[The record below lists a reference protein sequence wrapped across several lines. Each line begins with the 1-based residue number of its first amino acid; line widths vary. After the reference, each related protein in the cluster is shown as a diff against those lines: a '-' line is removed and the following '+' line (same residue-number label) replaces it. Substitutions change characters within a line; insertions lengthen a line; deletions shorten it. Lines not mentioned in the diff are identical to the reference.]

1 MILITNTL
9 AQLTVCDQDLLFLA
23 NDEVLFVIDLL
34 MCQVCLSATFVVHT
48 FLLCQIFFKVQEVS
62 HLDSVIDRDLEA
74 DHRLV
79 QVLGDAEVYVF
90 EAGVDHQEIKVGLS
104 NVIFRV

>member
-1 MILITNTL
+1 MILITNTF

-23 NDEVLFVIDLL
+23 DDEVLFAIDLL
-34 MCQVCLSATFVVHT
+34 MCQVCLSATFIVHT

-62 HLDSVIDRDLEA
+62 HLDSVVNRDLEA
-74 DHRLV
+74 DHRLI

>member
-23 NDEVLFVIDLL
+23 DDEVLIDLL